1 MAYYFETYY
10 AKSKLDI
17 NAKQK
22 FDIDLNKFLDR
33 NRNHVIS
40 IDDEFSEIK
49 NFLVYQG
56 SDFFE
61 ETFLTT
67 SAKIIN
73 NLSSYSYSEQQ
84 IAMAQTFV
92 NMLKDDAFKK
102 VLPKLNNYATSGTFN
117 FVYYL
122 LSNNNII
129 LAENITNIFVHP
141 EKRTLK
147 SFKENIVEWALKN
160 TKIAALKFLVN
171 HYDGFNE
178 ENIQSLFLNYAEL
191 SEDYISKV
199 FPNNIYPNALYISK
213 VFPNNI
219 YPNALE
225 GSFQSFFNNTS
236 IVISKK
242 LELISYFS
250 KKTDVIPKELMGF
263 LYKGLKENTISL
275 DSLKNYDFYEK
286 IFTEENTIN
295 FIPANTNSYLSTLKD
310 YLIVLKQDNAMDEK
324 IFKIILKLKDKSD
337 ALVTFVNDYP
347 EKTKEKTKEIKEI
360 VNKDEFIIKDNLVH
374 ALSKLSVM
382 DDELKEIV
390 QSKNKYAYFI
400 LNSPDTDKKYIEKF
414 AMVILETG
422 YIPNVTNRVNIN
434 KHSNEIINYM
444 IKKQGVEE
452 TFKTLFINNGMSRFS
467 DLYENFKGTL
477 VLDIESYSEQNL
489 QHLKNNFE
497 YKKDVVNSLDSPKWY
512 KFNYEKPLQ
521 IVFKNNSFSVIK
533 DPTKKV
539 IIEPIESEETFEVG
553 TLSNIIQQAKK
564 DLNKFNQITDQP
576 LDFNLEFKI
585 KATSIFMQQMSFLTQ
600 IQKIENE
607 VNVDDLYFL
616 KSNLGKYLMQ
626 CTETYSRAL
635 TRYQTLL
642 ENPSLLKKQDVSLE
656 SQKEK
661 IDSEALKQIA
671 LLEKELDFVKE
682 NVINTINSDSIK
694 DMRINTRFLE
704 SKVEHPSSEDNIVKI
719 VNKPR

>member
-10 AKSKLDI
+10 LKSKLDI

-22 FDIDLNKFLDR
+22 FDLDLNKFLDR
-33 NRNHVIS
+33 NRNHTIS
-40 IDDEFSEIK
+40 IDDEFSQIK
-49 NFLVYQG
+49 NFLIFQED
-56 SDFFE
+56 DFFE

-92 NMLKDDAFKK
+92 NMLKDEAFKK

-117 FVYYL
+117 FIYYL

-178 ENIQSLFLNYAEL
+178 KNIQAQFLNYAEL

-199 FPNNIYPNALYISK
+199 FPNNIYPNS
-213 VFPNNI
+213 
-219 YPNALE
+219 LE
-225 GSFQSFFNNTS
+225 SAFQSFFNNTS
-236 IVISKK
+236 VVISKK

-250 KKTDVIPKELMGF
+250 KKTDVIPKELMSF
-263 LYKGLKENTISL
+263 LFKGIKENVISL
-275 DSLKNYDFYEK
+275 ESLTKYDFYEK
-286 IFTEENTIN
+286 LLSDENTVN
-295 FIPANTNSYLSTLKD
+295 FIPSNTHNYFSTLKE
-310 YLIVLKQDNAMDEK
+310 YLTTIKQDNILDEK
-324 IFKIILKLKDKSD
+324 LFNIILK
-337 ALVTFVNDYP
+337 N
-347 EKTKEKTKEIKEI
+347 KEKTEPLISFINSFPEKSKENIKEI
-360 VNKDEFIIKDNLVH
+360 IEVIKKDDFNVTDNLIH
-374 ALSKLSVM
+374 SISKLSIV
-382 DDELKEIV
+382 DDELKEIL
-390 QSKNKYAYFI
+390 QNKNKNAYFI
-400 LNSPDTDKKYIEKF
+400 LNTPETDKKYIEKITNL
-414 AMVILETG
+414 ILDTG
-422 YIPNVTNRVNIN
+422 YFPSMNTKVNI
-434 KHSNEIINYM
+434 KKYALEIINCM

-452 TFKTLFINNGMSRFS
+452 TFKTLFINHGMSRFS

-477 VLDIESYSEQNL
+477 VLDIENYSTQNL
-489 QHLKNNFE
+489 QSLRNNFE
-497 YKKDVVNSLDSPKWY
+497 YRKDLINQLDSPKWY
-512 KFNYEKPLQ
+512 SFGYEKPLQ

-533 DPTKKV
+533 DATKKV
-539 IIEPIESEETFEVG
+539 IIDPIETEETFEVG

-585 KATSIFMQQMSFLTQ
+585 KATSIFMQQMSFLNQ

-642 ENPSLLKKQDVSLE
+642 ENPSLLKKQDVSLD

-704 SKVEHPSSEDNIVKI
+704 SKVEHPGSEDNIVKI